1 MNRLSGR
8 YRLTAAGKRAL
19 ESERSVPAWYR
30 AVLASFHG
38 DMTANEVLSS
48 MSSDLSREAL
58 TWLTQLDTLGFV
70 EQVVFVEPGAAPAE
84 VTFDVRDDAVDVD
97 GSLEVQEGTNQQT
110 SGFPALAAI
119 G

>member
-30 AVLASFHG
+30 AVLAVFHG

-48 MSSDLSREAL
+48 VSSDEAL

-70 EQVVFVEPGAAPAE
+70 EQVFAVEPGPAPAE
-84 VTFDVRDDAVDVD
+84 VTPDVRDDAVNVD
-97 GSLEVQEGTNQQT
+97 GSFEVPEGTNQRT
-110 SGFPALAAI
+110 GGFPALAAI